1 MTATTRA
8 CASRDLRKRSSVD
21 VGHLR
26 VVPSGRERDY
36 GKYARLSEAMR
47 DSERSR
53 WTGTVRRRDVDGET
67 QTRTVGE
74 ITVLRPR
81 LGAETG
87 SGAQPPPATGVT
99 ACARREH
106 ARLVTASTA
115 ASPIGRPDVTTS
127 NRRGRG

>member
-21 VGHLR
+21 VGHLC

-67 QTRTVGE
+67 RTRTGGE
-74 ITVLRPR
+74 ITVLGP
-81 LGAETG
+81 LWGAETG
-87 SGAQPPPATGVT
+87 FGAQPPPATGVT
-99 ACARREH
+99 ACARRDH
-106 ARLVTASTA
+106 AWLVTACTA
-115 ASPIGRPDVTTS
+115 ASPIGGRNVRTS
-127 NRRGRG
+127 N